1 VYMYLRTRS
10 SAAASVF
17 MQPNGDQFIDFLFR
31 HDQPG
36 WSGRGPTLKIQVD
49 THPSTVWMTGL
60 RNITQVGMASQRCS
74 RACEWRVASRASSV
88 RLATPSFA

>member
-1 VYMYLRTRS
+1 MSAGPAASPPVVRTAQDGTGSAPVAVCMHLRTRS

-36 WSGRGPTLKIQVD
+36 WSGRGPTV
-49 THPSTVWMTGL
+49 
-60 RNITQVGMASQRCS
+60 NF
-74 RACEWRVASRASSV
+74 
-88 RLATPSFA
+88 RLTLVCRR